1 MTMSSAYRLQVANTF
16 LLLVVGLL
24 VVVSGIETDIAEAL
38 RFTLYAVG
46 ALVVIFTFREILTT
60 DETQEDR

>member
-24 VVVSGIETDIAEAL
+24 VVVNGIDAPIEDAL

-46 ALVVIFTFREILTT
+46 ALVVIYAFREILTA
-60 DETQEDR
+60 DEGGA